1 VKKQKIAIIG
11 AGISAITIAQILK
24 HTAHVSLFEKSLC
37 VGGRMAVRRSE
48 PYEFDHGAQFFIA
61 KNKNFIDFIKP
72 LIKKKIIK
80 QWHARFAE
88 FNSSKI
94 VRKIIWDSEYPHYVG
109 APGMNSIAKYLSKD
123 LDIKLNTKIDR
134 IVQNTKCGWEL
145 FDDNK
150 NNLGVFDW
158 VISTAPPIQSA
169 EILPKQFKY
178 QNELLNKKMTGCF
191 SLMLGFNKALP
202 LSWDAALITNADIS
216 WISINNSKPDRAKPF
231 TMLIHSTNSWA
242 EKHLSDDRESV
253 ISYLNKETTRIIGHD
268 TSRADH
274 IDIHGWKYA
283 NIIKQKESNLLIDYK
298 NNLAA
303 CGDWLTHGRIE
314 SAFEAAFR
322 TANTIKQT
330 ITS

>member
-1 VKKQKIAIIG
+1 MKIAIIG

-24 HTAHVSLFEKSLC
+24 NTARISIFEKSQN
-37 VGGRMAVRRSE
+37 VGGRIAVRRADQ
-48 PYEFDHGAQFFIA
+48 YEFDHGAQFFIA

-134 IVQNTKCGWEL
+134 IAQNTKCGWEL

-274 IDIHGWKYA
+274 IDIHGWRYA
-283 NIIKQKESNLLIDYK
+283 NIIKQKESKLLIDYK

-314 SAFEAAFR
+314 SAFEAGFR